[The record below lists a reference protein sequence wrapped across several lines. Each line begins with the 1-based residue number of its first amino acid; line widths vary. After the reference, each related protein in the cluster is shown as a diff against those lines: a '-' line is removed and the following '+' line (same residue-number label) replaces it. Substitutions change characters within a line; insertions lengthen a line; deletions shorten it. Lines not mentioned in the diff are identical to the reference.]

1 MSKIYCYVDES
12 GQHTQG
18 DFFSVAVVIV
28 KTVEM
33 RDNGEDVLLEVERTT
48 EKGSTKWTKT
58 HYLRKV
64 RYLRAITTLS
74 ELKNCLFYSTYTD
87 TRDYVGATVDTIAR
101 MVQQYI
107 TDIETHELIVVVDGL
122 DKQEKR
128 QIARRLKQ
136 AGVIYKKVRGVKD
149 EGSAWIRLADAIA
162 GFSWDIYQN
171 KPYIQN
177 LYSDLQRRGFF
188 LQLKE

>member
-18 DFFSVAVVIV
+18 DFFGVAAVIV

-33 RDNGEDVLLEVERTT
+33 RDSGEHTLLELERTT

-58 HYLRKV
+58 HYHKKDQ
-64 RYLRAITTLS
+64 YLRTIATLS
-74 ELKNCLFYSTYTD
+74 EVKGCLFYSIYTD

-101 MVQQYI
+101 VVQQCV
-107 TDIETHELIVVVDGL
+107 TDIEIHELIVVVDGL
-122 DKQEKR
+122 DKQER
-128 QIARRLKQ
+128 QQIARRLKR
-136 AGVIYKKVRGVKD
+136 AGVVYTKVRGAKD

-162 GFSWDIYQN
+162 GFSWDVHKN
-171 KPYIQN
+171 KPYTQN
-177 LYSDLQRRGFF
+177 LHSDMQQRGF
-188 LQLKE
+188 LIQL

>member
-18 DFFSVAVVIV
+18 DFFSVAAVIV

-33 RDNGEDVLLEVERTT
+33 RDSVENTLMEVERTT

-58 HYLRKV
+58 HYDKKV
-64 RYLRAITTLS
+64 QYLRTIATLS
-74 ELKNCLFYSTYTD
+74 ELKGCLFYSIYTD

-101 MVQQYI
+101 MVQQQV
-107 TDIETHELIVVVDGL
+107 TDIETHGLIVVVDGL
-122 DKQEKR
+122 DKQER
-128 QIARRLKQ
+128 QQIAKRLKK
-136 AGVIYKKVRGVKD
+136 AGVMYKKVRGARD

-162 GFSWDIYQN
+162 GFRSDVYKN
-171 KPYIQN
+171 KPYTQS
-177 LYSDLQRRGFF
+177 LHSDLSLGFF
-188 LQLKE
+188 I